1 VEVERLQR
9 DYEVEVRFAPFLL
22 DPSIPPEGKPRKP
35 QTRPDDPPSAIEL
48 RAQSLGIGFTR
59 GRTFTPNSHLSLEA
73 AEFAAEHGA
82 GLGFH
87 RAMFK
92 AFFEDMVDIGNVGN
106 VVRVG
111 GEAGLDEAEL
121 RLALETG
128 QYREQV
134 DDGIEWSREIG
145 VTGVPTFVF
154 DGKYGIVGAQDYTVF
169 QSVMEKLGVRPRA

>member
-1 VEVERLQR
+1 M
-9 DYEVEVRFAPFLL
+9 
-22 DPSIPPEGKPRKP
+22 
-35 QTRPDDPPSAIEL
+35 EL

-82 GLGFH
+82 GIGFH

-92 AFFEDMVDIGNVGN
+92 AFFEDLVDISDVDN

-111 GEAGLDEAEL
+111 AEAGLDAEAL
-121 RLALETG
+121 RGALESG
-128 QYREQV
+128 RYREQV
-134 DDGIEWSREIG
+134 DEGIQWSREIG

-154 DGKYGIVGAQDYTVF
+154 DEKYGIVGAQDYSVF
-169 QSVMEKLGVRPRA
+169 QSVMEKLGVKPRA

>member
-1 VEVERLQR
+1 M
-9 DYEVEVRFAPFLL
+9 
-22 DPSIPPEGKPRKP
+22 
-35 QTRPDDPPSAIEL
+35 EL

-82 GLGFH
+82 GIGFH

-92 AFFEDMVDIGNVGN
+92 AFFEDLVDISDVDN

-111 GEAGLDEAEL
+111 AEAGLDAEPL
-121 RLALETG
+121 RGALESG
-128 QYREQV
+128 RYREQV
-134 DDGIEWSREIG
+134 DEGIQWSREIG

-154 DGKYGIVGAQDYTVF
+154 DEKYGIVGAQDYSVF
-169 QSVMEKLGVRPRA
+169 QSVMEKLGVKPRA

>member
-9 DYEVEVRFAPFLL
+9 DYDVEVRFAPSFHA
-22 DPSIPPEGKPRKP
+22 SIPPEAPRKP
-35 QTRPDDPPSAIEL
+35 QTRPDDPPTAMEL

-73 AEFAAEHGA
+73 AEFAADHGE

-92 AFFEDMVDIGNVGN
+92 AFFEDMVDIGTVDNL
-106 VVRVG
+106 VRVG
-111 GEAGLDEAEL
+111 GEAGLDEGEL
-121 RLALETG
+121 RRALETG

-134 DDGIEWSREIG
+134 DDGIH
-145 VTGVPTFVF
+145 TFVF
-154 DGKYGIVGAQDYTVF
+154 DEKYGIVGAQDYTVF
-169 QSVMEKLGVRPRA
+169 QSVMEKLGVKPKA